1 MAMGSGRRREH
12 LIYENKKGGGVISY
26 GYRDTDVVENTYY
39 MKIKGRG

>member
-12 LIYENKKGGGVISY
+12 LIYENKKGGISY
-26 GYRDTDVVENTYY
+26 GYRDTDVVENTYH

>member
-12 LIYENKKGGGVISY
+12 LIYENKKGGVISY